1 MGTFITEVSHIV
13 MEQGLLERKKECIYP
28 NESIDYHSIYYYRE
42 YRDIYIN
49 IKIKDI
55 NI

>member
-13 MEQGLLERKKECIYP
+13 MEQGLLERKKEGVCP
-28 NESIDYHSIYYYRE
+28 NESVDYHSIYYYRE